1 MKMMHQR
8 VLLTIFLAQAL
19 CFAQK
24 ADFSGSWTLNKT
36 KSNFGSLPEQMIPDA
51 STRVIT
57 NTDAEMKMTGT
68 ETSSRGERAM
78 KLAFKLDGSDSVNS
92 QRGADVKTNAVW
104 DAAAVVMKS
113 KIDVGGTALDMEER
127 YSLSADRQV
136 LFNDTK
142 VIGTPIGDIVIK
154 YAFDRA
160 GASAMSTSASTSA
173 SSSAPP
179 STPTFSGSWKMNT
192 AKSNFGSLP
201 EEYRP
206 TAITRV
212 MKHEG
217 PVLSMDTEQ
226 IQGGN
231 IQKSTVS
238 LKLDGSEST
247 NTVMG
252 AEVKSVAKMNGP
264 VIEVITKRPFGDMVL
279 EITEKNSLDGSGNLV
294 VDNQIGGTP
303 LGVIVTKYI
312 FEKQ

>member
-1 MKMMHQR
+1 MMHQR

-57 NTDAEMKMTGT
+57 NTDAEMNMTGT

-142 VIGTPIGDIVIK
+142 VLATPIGDIVIK

-160 GASAMSTSASTSA
+160 GASAMSTSASSPA
-173 SSSAPP
+173 
-179 STPTFSGSWKMNT
+179 PTFSGSWKMNA

-231 IQKSTVS
+231 AQKSTVS
-238 LKLDGSEST
+238 LKLDGSESI
-247 NTVMG
+247 NTLMG

-264 VIEVITKRPFGDMVL
+264 VIEVVTKRPFGDMVL
-279 EITEKNSLDGSGNLV
+279 EITEKNSFDASGNLV
-294 VDNQIGGTP
+294 VDTQIGGTP
-303 LGVIVTKYI
+303 LGLIVTKYI

>member
-1 MKMMHQR
+1 MTQR
-8 VLLTIFLAQAL
+8 VLITIFLAQAL

-36 KSNFGSLPEQMIPDA
+36 KSNFGSLPEQMIPEA

-57 NTDAEMKMTGT
+57 NSDAELKMTGT
-68 ETSSRGERAM
+68 ETSSRGDRSM
-78 KLAFKLDGSDSVNS
+78 KLAFKLDGSESVNS

-104 DAAAVVMKS
+104 DGAAVVMKS

-160 GASAMSTSASTSA
+160 GAPAMSAPA
-173 SSSAPP
+173 PSSAA
-179 STPTFSGSWKMNT
+179 SFSGNFSGTWKMNA

-217 PVLSMDTEQ
+217 PLLSLDTEQ
-226 IQGGN
+226 IQGGSN
-231 IQKSTVS
+231 QKFTVS

-252 AEVKSVAKMNGP
+252 AEMKSVAKLNGS
-264 VIEVITKRPFGDMVL
+264 VMEVVTKRAFGDMVL
-279 EITEKNSLDGSGNLV
+279 EITEKNSLDASGNLV
-294 VDNQIGGTP
+294 VDTQIGGTP
-303 LGVIVTKYI
+303 LGLIVTKYI